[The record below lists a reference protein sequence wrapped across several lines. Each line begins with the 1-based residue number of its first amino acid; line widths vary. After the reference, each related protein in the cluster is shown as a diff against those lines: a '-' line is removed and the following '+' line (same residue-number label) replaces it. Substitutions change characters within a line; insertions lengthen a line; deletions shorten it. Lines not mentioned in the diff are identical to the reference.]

1 MSARAMRSL
10 RYLAVALA
18 LLAGGELFNET
29 RHYGLLGFDTH
40 PLIISSRVESPAD
53 FAGLFSERLMDGR
66 YPGAMYRPLTSATF
80 AADYAIWGLEAKGY
94 QATNALVFVAIAL
107 ALVALGAQLGRKL
120 KDSPGADWLVFAL
133 PTLFLLHPSYYEIV
147 PAPARRADLLCC
159 AFTVAA
165 VAASIG
171 GRRVVAALAAGAAIA
186 SKESGFAAPV
196 LVVAAIWLFAD
207 RTAGFVTGVTAAI
220 REATPAI
227 SVGVFML
234 GLRLIVLGDLGG
246 HREDLSLLGALA
258 ASPGIAFDLVF
269 GVALVPVARNVL
281 SWAALGAGLGLAV
294 ASFWRGAGSPAEL
307 RSLGL
312 GATWIIVLVFTYA
325 SAGWVGAWYYMIPA
339 VGFEI
344 AMATVLCS
352 AAARAF
358 DMSNPV
364 RVRAIALGCALAVG
378 SVVVWQGSYAPA
390 FHRYAEWER
399 ASQVAHD
406 FEAELAERI
415 EASSPGDIVDAPP
428 LPMWAAPRL
437 GVPGVEGA
445 AILSDYSVQAWA
457 ELRFPDR
464 KVRVSGIEGGVL
476 PVYDSGSSLVVGA
489 DEEPSTDIRVRLS
502 RRLVGY

>member
-1 MSARAMRSL
+1 MRSL

-40 PLIISSRVESPAD
+40 PLIISSRVESSAD

-80 AADYAIWGLEAKGY
+80 AADYAIWGLDARGY
-94 QATNALVFVAIAL
+94 QATNALAFVAIAVAL
-107 ALVALGAQLGRKL
+107 AALGAQLGRKL
-120 KDSPGADWLVFAL
+120 EGSPGADWLVLAL

-159 AFTVAA
+159 ALTVAA
-165 VAASIG
+165 VAASLG
-171 GRRVVAALAAGAAIA
+171 GRRFVAALAAGAAIA
-186 SKESGFAAPV
+186 SKESGFAAPL

-207 RTAGFVTGVTAAI
+207 RASGFVAGATAAL
-220 REATPAI
+220 RESAPTIGIA
-227 SVGVFML
+227 VFLL
-234 GLRLIVLGDLGG
+234 GLRLAVLGDLGG

-258 ASPGIAFDLVF
+258 ASPRIALDLVL
-269 GVALVPVARNVL
+269 GVGLVPAAR
-281 SWAALGAGLGLAV
+281 SAAAWAALAAALGLAV
-294 ASFWRGAGSPAEL
+294 VSFWRGAGSPAEL

-312 GATWIIVLVFTYA
+312 GATWITVLALTYA

-344 AMATVLCS
+344 VLATILCS
-352 AAARAF
+352 SAARAL
-358 DMSNPV
+358 DTNNAM
-364 RVRAIALGCALAVG
+364 RVRAIALGCALASG
-378 SVVVWQGSYAPA
+378 FVVVWQGSYAPA

-399 ASQVAHD
+399 ASQVAGD

-415 EASSPGDIVDAPP
+415 EASSPGDIVEAPP

-457 ELRFPDR
+457 ELRFPGR
-464 KVRVSGIEGGVL
+464 KIRVSGIEGGTL
-476 PVYDSGSSLVVGA
+476 PIDDSAPSLVVGA
-489 DEEPSTDIRVRLS
+489 DVEPRTDLRVRLS